1 MPLIK
6 VSELHEIAKSKIPLK
21 FKYIFDETTFEK
33 TASRKLNE
41 DYNRFDK
48 NITYDIFLSHSYDD
62 ALVIRGLQLKLENNG
77 FSVFVDWQEEGFQDR
92 ENVDSYRANEL
103 RIRMKSCRCLL
114 FVTSKNSSNSVW
126 MPWEL
131 GFFDG
136 FKGRVAIVPLNEN
149 QFDINEFKGQEYL
162 GIYPYLKDYS
172 GFLTL
177 FFPDSRMV
185 RLVNWKK

>member
-1 MPLIK
+1 
-6 VSELHEIAKSKIPLK
+6 
-21 FKYIFDETTFEK
+21 
-33 TASRKLNE
+33 
-41 DYNRFDK
+41 
-48 NITYDIFLSHSYDD
+48 
-62 ALVIRGLQLKLENNG
+62 
-77 FSVFVDWQEEGFQDR
+77 
-92 ENVDSYRANEL
+92 
-103 RIRMKSCRCLL
+103 
-114 FVTSKNSSNSVW
+114 